1 LNTKTNM
8 KATGIL
14 LVLILMVMTGLLY
27 INHSNSAKSSSVQN
41 IEPMTVV
48 GQYEAANKTS
58 ALCTLEDLMIE
69 ATGAVVKAANM
80 EGKSLW
86 NKNLPGKISSMKN
99 AGASL
104 YILDSSK
111 FLTCMNKDGKELWQ
125 KQLEGDIKGFYTEP
139 GGDVLITYAYNGG
152 LKLQIFDGRGKG
164 EGSITLEH
172 AELITFASGKNE
184 NTLSILDISSQII
197 KSKLI
202 TLSLSGD
209 MLWSDNL
216 DNQILPILGYSRD
229 NSLIAIGEKDVYSY
243 KNESKKKN
251 KLNLNKTIYNAAVG
265 EGGVAIVIKNQKG
278 FEAVT
283 YDANLRE
290 LGAYEFSK
298 APLGITMS
306 KGSYILYY
314 DELLRLLDLRGQLRA
329 EFKSIPNINKAYFG
343 RENEIIAVS
352 DRLIQKLEYK

>member
-1 LNTKTNM
+1 M

-14 LVLILMVMTGLLY
+14 LVLILMLMAGLIY
-27 INHSNSAKSSSVQN
+27 INNLNSAKSSSAQKV
-41 IEPMTVV
+41 EPMAVA
-48 GQYEAANKTS
+48 GQYEAADKSS

-69 ATGAVVKAANM
+69 ATGAVVKAVNM
-80 EGKSLW
+80 EGESLW

-99 AGASL
+99 AGSYV

-111 FLTCMNKDGKELWQ
+111 LLTCINKEGKEKWQ
-125 KQLEGDIKGFYTEP
+125 KQLEGDIKGLYTEP

-152 LKLQIFDGRGKG
+152 LKLQIFNG
-164 EGSITLEH
+164 EGKDEGSMTLEH
-172 AELITFASGKNE
+172 VELIAFASGKNE

-202 TLSLSGD
+202 TLSHRGD
-209 MLWSDNL
+209 MLWSDNF
-216 DNQILPILGYSRD
+216 DNQILPILGYTRD
-229 NSLIAIGEKDVYSY
+229 NSLIAVGEKDVYSY
-243 KNESKKKN
+243 RNESKKQN

-265 EGGVAIVIKNQKG
+265 ESGVAIVIKNQKG

-290 LGAYEFSK
+290 LGDYEFSK

-306 KGSYILYY
+306 KSNYILYY
-314 DELLRLLDLRGQLRA
+314 DELLQLLDLRGQLKA

-343 RENEIIAVS
+343 GENEIIAVS